1 MNLPT
6 QLTVGRICLVPLV
19 VVFLISTES
28 IHALVA
34 AVLFAGAALTDW
46 LDGLI
51 ARRRGQVTTLGK
63 LLDPV
68 ADKVL
73 VSAALISLVQ
83 VGTVEAWMV
92 VIMIGR
98 EFAVTGLRSVSAAQG
113 IVIEA
118 SDLAKYKTFAQY
130 LAVILLILERSI
142 PTGLESEFVYLSRGT
157 LWAALFLTILSG
169 IDYFVRFY
177 RASDVDAA
185 GPGRRSLALSALWL
199 LGAYLV
205 GAIPVGYLVA
215 RILGVDIR
223 RAGQR
228 EHRRDQRPPHGR
240 AGPRPSPR
248 SSVTSPRAT
257 SPPGSGAGP
266 APSPAGPARPPCSRW
281 SATAGRCS
289 SGSAAGRAWRPGSA
303 RSFASRP
310 GP

>member
-1 MNLPT
+1 VNLPT

-19 VVFLISTES
+19 VVFLISNES

-34 AVLFAGAALTDW
+34 AVLFGGAALTDW

-83 VGTVEAWMV
+83 VGTVPAWMV

-113 IVIEA
+113 VVIEA

-130 LAVILLILERSI
+130 LAVILLILERGL
-142 PTGLESEFVYLSRGT
+142 PTGLDSEFVYLSHGT
-157 LWAALFLTILSG
+157 LWAALLLTILSG

-177 RASDVDAA
+177 RASEVDT
-185 GPGRRSLALSALWL
+185 
-199 LGAYLV
+199 V
-205 GAIPVGYLVA
+205 
-215 RILGVDIR
+215 
-223 RAGQR
+223 
-228 EHRRDQRPPHGR
+228 
-240 AGPRPSPR
+240 PR
-248 SSVTSPRAT
+248 
-257 SPPGSGAGP
+257 GDD
-266 APSPAGPARPPCSRW
+266 RW
-281 SATAGRCS
+281 R
-289 SGSAAGRAWRPGSA
+289 
-303 RSFASRP
+303 
-310 GP
+310 

>member
-1 MNLPT
+1 VNLPT

-34 AVLFAGAALTDW
+34 AVLFAAAAVTDW

-83 VGTVEAWMV
+83 LGTIPAWVV

-113 IVIEA
+113 VVMAA
-118 SDLAKYKTFAQY
+118 SDLAKYKTVAQY
-130 LAVILLILERSI
+130 LAVTLLILERNV
-142 PTGLESEFVYLSRGT
+142 PAGLEAEFVYLSRGT
-157 LWAALFLTILSG
+157 LWAALLLTVFSG

-177 RASDVDAA
+177 RASDVDT
-185 GPGRRSLALSALWL
+185 LAR
-199 LGAYLV
+199 G
-205 GAIPVGYLVA
+205 G
-215 RILGVDIR
+215 D
-223 RAGQR
+223 
-228 EHRRDQRPPHGR
+228 
-240 AGPRPSPR
+240 
-248 SSVTSPRAT
+248 
-257 SPPGSGAGP
+257 
-266 APSPAGPARPPCSRW
+266 RW
-281 SATAGRCS
+281 R
-289 SGSAAGRAWRPGSA
+289 
-303 RSFASRP
+303 
-310 GP
+310 

>member
-1 MNLPT
+1 VNLPT

-83 VGTVEAWMV
+83 VGTIEAWMV

-118 SDLAKYKTFAQY
+118 SDLAKYRTFAQY

-142 PTGLESEFVYLSRGT
+142 PAGLESDFVYLSRGA
-157 LWAALFLTILSG
+157 LWAALFLTIFSG

-177 RASDVDAA
+177 RASDVD
-185 GPGRRSLALSALWL
+185 SLAR
-199 LGAYLV
+199 G
-205 GAIPVGYLVA
+205 
-215 RILGVDIR
+215 D
-223 RAGQR
+223 
-228 EHRRDQRPPHGR
+228 D
-240 AGPRPSPR
+240 
-248 SSVTSPRAT
+248 
-257 SPPGSGAGP
+257 
-266 APSPAGPARPPCSRW
+266 RW
-281 SATAGRCS
+281 R
-289 SGSAAGRAWRPGSA
+289 
-303 RSFASRP
+303 
-310 GP
+310 